1 MKKYFRYF
9 SCFIIL
15 IAITI
20 IDADGQAKKAVVRR
34 AKVKAKQK
42 DENIIVSPQ
51 FKTQEEYTKWFYE
64 DSLKSAIAD
73 SINRIKDSVNEEVE
87 SKKAEEEF
95 SRIYRE
101 NWYPKDSLSY
111 IDDIANQIISENE
124 SINIDKAISL
134 ITKRFNSPIQKAR
147 AIFFWIASTIE
158 YDYYSFSNDLVI
170 PIADMRLDAIRTFTE
185 KKGVCQNYSNLYNY
199 MCTRAGVECK
209 TITGWGKNF
218 PFCITGGAGENI
230 NHAWNCVNTN
240 KGWILLDVTWAK
252 IDTSKHKVDNY
263 WFNTTPGEFIYNH
276 FPEDSLFQFLRSKI
290 TKLQFEN
297 YPIVSP
303 FLFKSKI
310 DFEVPEIGR
319 FILTGNKFSIT
330 KPESEKDY
338 SIAYSVIPFKGTS
351 WKPYLENMQEQPL
364 ECTST
369 ADRKNKVVRYEA
381 VIPSKG
387 VWWLSVYI
395 NKTVKTKYN
404 YMNLVSFPAAI
415 IFKVTYP

>member
-111 IDDIANQIISENE
+111 IDDIANQMISENE

-170 PIADMRLDAIRTFTE
+170 PIADMRLDAIRTFT
-185 KKGVCQNYSNLYNY
+185 
-199 MCTRAGVECK
+199 
-209 TITGWGKNF
+209 
-218 PFCITGGAGENI
+218 
-230 NHAWNCVNTN
+230 
-240 KGWILLDVTWAK
+240 
-252 IDTSKHKVDNY
+252 
-263 WFNTTPGEFIYNH
+263 
-276 FPEDSLFQFLRSKI
+276 
-290 TKLQFEN
+290 
-297 YPIVSP
+297 
-303 FLFKSKI
+303 
-310 DFEVPEIGR
+310 
-319 FILTGNKFSIT
+319 
-330 KPESEKDY
+330 
-338 SIAYSVIPFKGTS
+338 
-351 WKPYLENMQEQPL
+351 
-364 ECTST
+364 
-369 ADRKNKVVRYEA
+369 
-381 VIPSKG
+381 
-387 VWWLSVYI
+387 
-395 NKTVKTKYN
+395 
-404 YMNLVSFPAAI
+404 
-415 IFKVTYP
+415 